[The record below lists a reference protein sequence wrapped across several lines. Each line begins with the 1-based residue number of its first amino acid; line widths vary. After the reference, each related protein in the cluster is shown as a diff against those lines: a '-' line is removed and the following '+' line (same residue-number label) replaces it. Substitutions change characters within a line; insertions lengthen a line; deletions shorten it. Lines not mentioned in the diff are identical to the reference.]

1 MSALRLLHRFG
12 FLQSPPLKLALALI
26 SVFGVGGFFLF
37 QSNMLWASDH
47 DDGEVDTKG
56 RSVNLTDL
64 YVFREKDQNPRVKSN
79 DLILVMNTNPRSV
92 ARQQYFF
99 SSNAQYDFKIT
110 RVANKDAVPTGKADI
125 VLRFQFQP
133 PRGNQQGFTFTA
145 IRNGKAA
152 RVGGLK
158 TTPLNSQP
166 TINKANIDGQSIE
179 VFAGLREDPF
189 FFDVEQYFRVRAGA
203 LGIGPAVGFRPAAKA
218 LDFAKGY
225 NVNAIV
231 VRVPRAFLQSEGST
245 TTFDVWQTIA
255 VKNGSGGFQQVERLA
270 RPAVNEG
277 LIVKN
282 DLLNIFNSVP
292 PTVDLTPAAAPVRA
306 EAKKTLLA
314 LGNSSDQADTLL
326 KAFLPDVMRIDT
338 TQPSGYLNA
347 TNALGAPITGR
358 KLLDDVVDQSLGVL
372 TQQAVKTD
380 NVSYKG
386 AAGNPAQGH
395 QDLAQRFPY
404 LAKAN

>member
-1 MSALRLLHRFG
+1 MSALRSLHRFG
-12 FLQSPPLKLALALI
+12 FLQSAPLKLALVLI

>member
-1 MSALRLLHRFG
+1 MSALRSLHRFG

-37 QSNMLWASDH
+37 QSSMLWASDH

-64 YVFREKDQNPRVKSN
+64 YVFREKDQNPRVKN
-79 DLILVMNTNPRSV
+79 DDLILVMNTNPRSV

-125 VLRFQFQP
+125 ILRFQFQP
-133 PRGNQQGFTFTA
+133 PRGNQQGFSFTA
-145 IRNGKAA
+145 IQNGKAA

-166 TINKANIDGQSIE
+166 TINKANINGQSIE